1 MEGKSGLNL
10 STGQN
15 NLADSVSTPIIS
27 QVHIILLV
35 IVLPLFCYCFVFV
48 CYNWK
53 IMGIHQID
61 QDRFLNAYEP

>member
-27 QVHIILLV
+27 QVHIILVV
-35 IVLPLFCYCFVFV
+35 IVLLLFCYCFAIVLYLSV
-48 CYNWK
+48 IIGK
-53 IMGIHQID
+53 
-61 QDRFLNAYEP
+61 